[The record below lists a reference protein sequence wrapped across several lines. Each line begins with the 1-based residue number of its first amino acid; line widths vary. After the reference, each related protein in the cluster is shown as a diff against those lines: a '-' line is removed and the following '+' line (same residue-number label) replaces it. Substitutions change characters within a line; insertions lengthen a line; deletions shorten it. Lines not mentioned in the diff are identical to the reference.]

1 MSFEETTPY
10 HQASAATR
18 STRKHL
24 PKLDRLAESQRMR
37 LILLSAALCA
47 ALDPTVV
54 AAQPA
59 TAKIVGVGA
68 TSCVKFIANINEN
81 PSTQRDYLAWAQGFM
96 SATLLSRPTGV
107 DVGLDLNPPN
117 FGLIKQLEF
126 LRQHCLTNR
135 SHHFSDAVVELY
147 KLLRVQAAQR

>member
-1 MSFEETTPY
+1 
-10 HQASAATR
+10 
-18 STRKHL
+18 
-24 PKLDRLAESQRMR
+24 
-37 LILLSAALCA
+37 
-47 ALDPTVV
+47 
-54 AAQPA
+54 
-59 TAKIVGVGA
+59 
-68 TSCVKFIANINEN
+68 
-81 PSTQRDYLAWAQGFM
+81 M